1 MLYFCSA
8 KSKRHDNF
16 SINPARFGLDI
27 HEALHQPST
36 NIREKMKKN
45 VKKSQEATVKTK
57 LLCMDADVVTNEK
70 QFAVG
75 DKIKAEVVYV
85 DEDNLRITQVQNN
98 RKPQTE
104 SPERKFKDLTGSLHG
119 KISRTDFGVTLHLY
133 VRHGDYKNA
142 RALADIFESETEQ
155 MCDVLGD
162 MKLGEEADP
171 CGK

>member
-1 MLYFCSA
+1 MQRQT
-8 KSKRHDNF
+8 K
-16 SINPARFGLDI
+16 RFGAVSLVLTPRGLGWI
-27 HEALHQPST
+27 SMKRFT
-36 NIREKMKKN
+36 NQAQTFAKMSKK

-70 QFAVG
+70 QFAIG

-98 RKPQTE
+98 RKQQTE

-119 KISRTDFGVTLHLY
+119 KISKTDFGVTLHLY

-171 CGK
+171 CDK

>member
-1 MLYFCSA
+1 MGWISMKRFTNQAQTFA
-8 KSKRHDNF
+8 KMSK
-16 SINPARFGLDI
+16 
-27 HEALHQPST
+27 
-36 NIREKMKKN
+36 K

-70 QFAVG
+70 QFAIG

-98 RKPQTE
+98 RKQQTE

-119 KISRTDFGVTLHLY
+119 KISKTDFGVTLHLY

-171 CGK
+171 CDK

>member
-1 MLYFCSA
+1 M
-8 KSKRHDNF
+8 
-16 SINPARFGLDI
+16 
-27 HEALHQPST
+27 
-36 NIREKMKKN
+36 
-45 VKKSQEATVKTK
+45 
-57 LLCMDADVVTNEK
+57 TNEK

-85 DEDNLRITQVQNN
+85 DEDNLRITQVQNK

-162 MKLGEEADP
+162 MDLGEEAEQ